1 MPDFLPTAD
10 FDAPFAEGQAVDAP
24 VVAPTDGEQLMRF
37 QRYRDERAFA
47 QVVETHA
54 NMVWSVCSQ
63 ILRHQQDV
71 EDAFQAT
78 FLILARKSRSIRATE
93 SAAGWLYRVAYRT
106 ALLAHSRHR
115 RRNEAPLLADIPSL
129 DDQLTDI
136 ERNEQALR
144 LLDELNS
151 LPARYQQPL
160 VLCYMEGRTRSEAAE
175 QLGVSTQTIKGLLA
189 RGTRLLRSR
198 LLRRG
203 VALSAALGIVQSTAS
218 SAPAAT
224 PGLVASTAT
233 LGMGFAVK
241 SKLASMVIKGAPLKG
256 GAACSLAEKG
266 ILAMTIAAASKP
278 AVGVLGVCLA
288 VGMLAVAE
296 ADPPKGKAGGDGN
309 VVIIST
315 NVDGES
321 GAKLE
326 EKAIE
331 ENAVALVSEV
341 QTLTADLVDV
351 VTDAAVATTSPE
363 QGAQASPSP
372 NPTPAPNTVAAEN
385 IAAVTVT
392 NEVPV
397 EMSVPVQS
405 WQTVADGA
413 PQVQAFAYGRTTQ
426 FTPPPADVLV
436 PRFETSASPVSGGS
450 VATLKLEGE
459 YWALKAEGLKKK
471 AEAIQFK
478 VQHTTALAEQGI
490 AKQNEGEILEL
501 SAEKDLTLAEVK
513 LCEMNAQRVKESLEA
528 KAAAEDDEAR
538 KNVHFKVEQVHELA
552 KVAELQAIKAQ
563 HNAMKAAAEAQ
574 VAATIKAKERARVE
588 LDRVER
594 KVREARPAKLAAPRV
609 EVRPGVIHFKATP
622 DAPDMVL
629 TAPPAPAP
637 PQFKTAPIAPPLP
650 KGFVPEI
657 SSNGQEFSVVPKD
670 ELKKLLAAE
679 EELKKLQER
688 LKALEAVEEERQE
701 PALDEVTEE
710 RVKE

>member
-1 MPDFLPTAD
+1 MSDFLPTAD

-24 VVAPTDGEQLMRF
+24 TVAPTDGERLMRF
-37 QRYRDERAFA
+37 QRYRDETAFA

-78 FLILARKSRSIRATE
+78 FLILARKSRSIRATD

-151 LPARYQQPL
+151 LPARYQKPL

-198 LLRRG
+198 LIRRG

-224 PGLVASTAT
+224 PALLSSTAA

-241 SKLASMVIKGAPLKG
+241 SKIASMVIKGAPLKG
-256 GAACSLAEKG
+256 VAACSLAEKG

-296 ADPPKGKAGGDGN
+296 ADPPKGKPGGDGN

-315 NVDGES
+315 SVDGGAEAKADDVAAGGGTAGTLSAVTAELENLDVVKNDNVDANTTVDVTVEEEVEVDGHA
-321 GAKLE
+321 GAASE
-326 EKAIE
+326 DERG
-331 ENAVALVSEV
+331 AVAHTGTTSING
-341 QTLTADLVDV
+341 
-351 VTDAAVATTSPE
+351 AVASH
-363 QGAQASPSP
+363 
-372 NPTPAPNTVAAEN
+372 
-385 IAAVTVT
+385 
-392 NEVPV
+392 
-397 EMSVPVQS
+397 S
-405 WQTVADGA
+405 WQLAETQPQVREFRLDQNFGFAPQPDVLIPRFATVGA
-413 PQVQAFAYGRTTQ
+413 P
-426 FTPPPADVLV
+426 
-436 PRFETSASPVSGGS
+436 SAASGS
-450 VATLKLEGE
+450 EATLKLEGE
-459 YWALKAEGLKKK
+459 YWGLKAEGLKKK
-471 AEAIQFK
+471 AAVIEKKAAHAKELIAMTTGKYTEFDVLEMESEAQ
-478 VQHTTALAEQGI
+478 
-490 AKQNEGEILEL
+490 
-501 SAEKDLTLAEVK
+501 LTLAEVK

-528 KAAAEDDEAR
+528 QAAAKDELGAK
-538 KNVHFKVEQVHELA
+538 KNFRFEIGKVQQLA
-552 KVAELQAIKAQ
+552 KSVELQAQQAKHQAV
-563 HNAMKAAAEAQ
+563 KAAAEAKI
-574 VAATIKAKERARVE
+574 AATIKADQAERIE
-588 LDRVER
+588 KKLLEPQ
-594 KVREARPAKLAAPRV
+594 RPKAPKKGPPAV
-609 EVRPGVIHFKATP
+609 EVRPGVIHFKSTAATP
-622 DAPDMVL
+622 GVMI
-629 TAPPAPAP
+629 TAPAVPVP
-637 PQFKTAPIAPPLP
+637 PQLTTAPLDPTVVQGAAMSIIP
-650 KGFVPEI
+650 
-657 SSNGQEFSVVPKD
+657 QE
-670 ELKKLLAAE
+670 ELQKLLKAAE
-679 EELKKLQER
+679 RVEKLQQRIEELEKEGR
-688 LKALEAVEEERQE
+688 GPV
-701 PALDEVTEE
+701 LDEVKEE
-710 RVKE
+710 GVKE